1 MRRAVVSV
9 ALGALTIVDVISRAS
24 ASAVTTRARA
34 MRAYVADAKT
44 CGVEGRLRDEASSSD
59 RDGGGAR
66 VVAAIGDGGDG
77 CAVDA
82 RGLAL
87 GEAAGRVEA
96 MERSSAADAEAL
108 ARAMTNATTTELWL
122 RNDFR
127 SVGEVLI
134 PMFSVRDD
142 DDGWRWMTLWVN
154 ANGDAR
160 MDGDDFFAP
169 TTSFSLEADEK
180 NRTHVV
186 VIVDDAAVKTY
197 VNAALKIQ
205 MPRGDVWRL
214 SRPHARARV
223 VLGGRATSADIAW
236 SGTIYAVALYSFALN
251 ASAIKGIYAAGLPH
265 ATLETSGETI
275 DIDVNRGEAIS
286 ATFGVET
293 QIEFNGDRL
302 DALCDENESSCD
314 LYVDSELIILEW
326 PLHGT
331 VYSCGYPRSEG
342 NVWRLPADELCY
354 LATNAPSNLG
364 EHSMVYRDAF
374 WFEIAGI
381 SQSPRF
387 KITVDVHKGVLACDV
402 DLHMDEGGVAVTTLQ
417 IMNTGHESEDMGFI
431 VNAFMEHGV
440 LFFEN
445 GTTVPIYE
453 RIIGHAC
460 GAQPA
465 CKYYSVDQQMRRWCL
480 NVVIVPLPEYF
491 NALDTFLGPEYPPWE
506 MKPTNISYSGFVGQH
521 LSKPA
526 TLNITVSAVSNEPRL
541 RVNRSVFTAKYLD
554 RVSIGTFQI
563 DAGDYDSRV
572 SRVAIRS
579 VKANLLSVSNL
590 SAVALCENPFVA
602 GDGTGNDEIVF
613 DAVPSVIAS
622 VLNSL
627 IYVHVKRGATQD
639 EVRIE
644 VGATKIVLIALLGA

>member
-1 MRRAVVSV
+1 MRRAVVNV
-9 ALGALTIVDVISRAS
+9 ALGALTIVDVVSRAS
-24 ASAVTTRARA
+24 ASAVTMRARA
-34 MRAYVADAKT
+34 MRAYVADAMT

-108 ARAMTNATTTELWL
+108 ARTMINATTTELWL

-127 SVGEVLI
+127 AVEELLI
-134 PMFSVRDD
+134 PIFSVRDD

-160 MDGDDFFAP
+160 MGGDDFFTP
-169 TTSFSLEADEK
+169 KSFSLEVDEE
-180 NRTHVV
+180 NQTHVV

-197 VNAALKIQ
+197 VNAALKLQ

-214 SRPHARARV
+214 SRPYARARI
-223 VLGGRATSADIAW
+223 VLGGRATNADIAW
-236 SGTIYAVALYSFALN
+236 SGTIYAVALYPFALT
-251 ASAIKGIYAAGLPH
+251 ASDIENIYAAGLPH
-265 ATLETSGETI
+265 ATLETSGEII

-286 ATFGVET
+286 ATFDVET
-293 QIEFNGDRL
+293 QIEFDSDRL

-326 PLHGT
+326 PLYGT
-331 VYSCGYPRSEG
+331 VYSCGYPRSQG
-342 NVWRLPADELCY
+342 NVRRLPADELCY
-354 LATNAPSNLG
+354 LATNAPSG
-364 EHSMVYRDAF
+364 VDEHSMVYRDAF
-374 WFEIAGI
+374 RFEIAGI

-387 KITVDVHKGVLACDV
+387 KIAVDVHKGVLACDV
-402 DLHMDEGGVAVTTLQ
+402 NIHMDEGGVAVTTLQ
-417 IMNTGHESEDMGFI
+417 IMNTGHESEDTGFI
-431 VNAFMEHGV
+431 VNTFMGHGV
-440 LFFEN
+440 FFFEN

-453 RIIGHAC
+453 RIVGHAC

-491 NALDTFLGPEYPPWE
+491 NAQDTFLGPEYPPWE
-506 MKPTNISYSGFVGQH
+506 MKPTKISYSGFVGEH

-554 RVSIGTFQI
+554 RVSIGTFRI
-563 DAGDYDSRV
+563 DAGDYDSRA

-579 VKANLLSVSNL
+579 AKANLLSVSNL

-627 IYVHVKRGATQD
+627 VYVHIKRGATQD

-644 VGATKIVLIALLGA
+644 VGAKNIVLIALLGA